1 MTSLCSSQE
10 HLAARS
16 SSHADRVPTETLY
29 TLTAL
34 TLGSAGIVAVG
45 LDAAAKLN
53 ADQVSSLA
61 TPTIL
66 ALVGAATVAI
76 SRSLKDRGAVLSAAA
91 ALVAAATLAIL
102 LGPNPELSALGR
114 LLGGLGFGAIA
125 AISIE
130 RTLAA
135 IPASR
140 NHWAGVGV
148 GVGVGAALG
157 LSVGTFFNTL

>member
-45 LDAAAKLN
+45 LDTAAKLN

-76 SRSLKDRGAVLSAAA
+76 SRSLKDRGAVLSA

-148 GVGVGAALG
+148 GAALG